1 MIKHKELALSEQKY
15 VGINTSILFEEHDN
29 IDFCKLHKNVL
40 EARINDIDH
49 DEHFM
54 ALDTNFTKKSFDYIP
69 LVPVKSF
76 DNNSNLIH
84 FTREKGVYYAF
95 KVVQKDCNPSWFK
108 EIFAYIKE
116 NDLMIEHTGYDL
128 EYYNKDYFTRINKVD
143 FKLEEETFM
152 ILFKKKNI

>member
-1 MIKHKELALSEQKY
+1 MIKHTVLALNEQKY
-15 VGINTSILFEEHDN
+15 VGINNHILFEEHDN

-40 EARINDIDH
+40 EAKINDVEY

-76 DNNSNLIH
+76 DNNSNFIH
-84 FTREKGVYYAF
+84 FTREKGLYYAF

-108 EIFAYIKE
+108 RVFAYIKE
-116 NDLMIEHTGYDL
+116 NGLNVEHTGYDL

-143 FKLEEETFM
+143 FKLEEETFI
-152 ILFKKKNI
+152 ILFKKKDI